1 MSSERYIQIPK
12 VLAVLAYN
20 GDYHH
25 IDRLGYSH
33 SKPLVL
39 YYLKEAL
46 RDFHALK
53 RSPPKD
59 LESVP
64 EEIKQMISQVD
75 AHYLD
80 VEIEQIEKI
89 SGTRELREAV
99 SLICAKALA
108 LSSKFVGE
116 RT

>member
-1 MSSERYIQIPK
+1 MSGDRYIQIPN
-12 VLAVLAYN
+12 VLAALAYN

-25 IDRLGYSH
+25 VDRLGYSH

-39 YYLKEAL
+39 YYIKEAL

-53 RSPPKD
+53 RSPPQD
-59 LESVP
+59 MP
-64 EEIKQMISQVD
+64 EEVKQMINRVD

-80 VEIEQIEKI
+80 LEIEQIERI
-89 SGTRELREAV
+89 SGTRELREAI

-108 LSSKFVGE
+108 LSSKFIGE
-116 RT
+116 RQ